1 MSQADDIDMLPAV
14 QRRSKEMAERL
25 LNAGEK
31 VFSEHGFKG
40 AKLSDIAIAANCSVG
55 AVYSRFKDKEA
66 LFLAILKRF
75 AAQSQQQVAGYF
87 GGPATQSVPTAEIL
101 RNFVVATGHTFRR
114 HHGMFRA
121 IVEHG
126 FDDQVAASV
135 IVTLR
140 EQNEAVVLG
149 FLRSRLPEAGP
160 ELDFRVRV
168 ALQMLNGF
176 LFVGLLNR
184 QAPVPIVSEQGL
196 DEVAEA
202 LVATLGLKEQN
213 HGH

>member
-1 MSQADDIDMLPAV
+1 MGGTDDLDMLPAM

-25 LNAGEK
+25 LNAGER
-31 VFSEHGFKG
+31 VFSEYGFKG
-40 AKLSDIAIAANCSVG
+40 AKLSDIAAAADCSVG

-75 AAQSQQQVAGYF
+75 AAQSRDTVATYF
-87 GGPATQSVPTAEIL
+87 RPGATEAAPTAEIL
-101 RNFVVATGHTFRR
+101 RNFVIRTGYTFRR

-126 FDDQVAASV
+126 LDEPVSAGV
-135 IVTLR
+135 IVRLR
-140 EQNEAVVLG
+140 EENEAVLVA

-160 ELDFRVRV
+160 ELAFRVRV
-168 ALQMLNGF
+168 ALQMLNGYLF
-176 LFVGLLNR
+176 LGLLNR
-184 QAPVPIVSEQGL
+184 QAPVPIADEQGL

-202 LVATLGLKEQN
+202 LVAMLGLKECDDAQ
-213 HGH
+213 